1 MIFELTQDF
10 RDAFVAMPAGHGK
23 RPAVKLLGGAI
34 DLSAHVLRD
43 DALQLGSQLHG
54 RLRDEDGSEI
64 SRVLARGRDL
74 ALRPWL
80 RPVTVTLTPPG
91 GPLLRTLEGHVN
103 WVHSVVLTA
112 DGRRAV
118 SGSRDNT
125 LKVWDLETGQL
136 LRTLEGRARGF
147 SSVALSA
154 DGHRAVSGS
163 EDKTLKVWDLDTG
176 EIVAAFTGESP
187 VFAVAIAPDDR
198 TIVAGEQSGR
208 VHFLRLMEPPVPA
221 GAGRP

>member
-136 LRTLEGRARGF
+136 LRTLKGHADDVRLVTLTVDGR
-147 SSVALSA
+147 
-154 DGHRAVSGS
+154 RAVSGS
-163 EDKTLKVWDLDTG
+163 DDKTLKVWDLKTG
-176 EIVAAFTGESP
+176 QLLRTLEGHTDVVRSVALTSDGRR
-187 VFAVAIAPDDR
+187 AV
-198 TIVAGEQSGR
+198 SGGGIWDKT
-208 VHFLRLMEPPVPA
+208 L
-221 GAGRP
+221 